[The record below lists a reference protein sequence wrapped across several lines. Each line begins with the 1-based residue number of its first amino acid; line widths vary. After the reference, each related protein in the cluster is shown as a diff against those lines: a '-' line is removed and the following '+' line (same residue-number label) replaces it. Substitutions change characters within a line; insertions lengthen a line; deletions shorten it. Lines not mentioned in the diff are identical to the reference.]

1 MGGVKEKTM
10 NLFETNTTKNYSKPT
25 LANNAHG
32 DRDKS
37 RKTKV
42 KNNQK
47 AKWARKR
54 LLQTSNRR

>member
-1 MGGVKEKTM
+1 M

-25 LANNAHG
+25 LENNANG
-32 DRDKS
+32 DRDKP

-47 AKWARKR
+47 AK
-54 LLQTSNRR
+54 